1 MNRDRWLLDQEGAII
16 RLLQDDYGLSGL
28 SGSPTGI
35 RLLSGEYDCN
45 LAVVAAEG
53 NFLLKVMR
61 STCATAFVE
70 MQCGILEHLAQ
81 QAPDLPAQR
90 LVRTKTGRTHTVL
103 REDGGE
109 RITWLTTFL
118 PGRLLA
124 EAKPQTADL
133 HEQVG
138 KLLGQLDRALGGFDH
153 PELGRPCPWDLRQ
166 AGWSPED
173 LEVIADPACRERV
186 ATLNARFT
194 AEWSTQLE
202 QLRRGPIHG
211 DGNDHN
217 LLITRR
223 DGLEELSGVVDFG
236 DTCRTALAC
245 EPAIAGAYAM
255 LCTDDPIDGLCSVVS
270 AYHRELPLEEQEL
283 ALMLPLAL
291 MRLCQSVVN
300 SARAS
305 SRRPGDDYMTVHE
318 QQAQRVLGALQGC
331 DFDVAEARLRQ
342 ACQMPAWP
350 RGERLSTWL
359 EQQRGSFAEV
369 LGEDLRAADG
379 VTLDLSFESLLSGDD
394 CEQFDPALCQDRIA
408 ATLAESDARLGIGRY
423 GEPRPF
429 YLGSLFGENTPNGRR
444 RTQHLG
450 IDLFAPA
457 GTAVRSPLA
466 GQVAS
471 VSINCGR
478 LDYGGAVVL
487 RHQGPDESFGVLY
500 AHLDPNSIRELRE
513 GTEVPA
519 GTAFAALGAPPDN
532 GDWPP
537 HLHIQL
543 LASDLPP
550 ADDTPP
556 GVADP
561 DHFEALSP
569 HYPDPSPLLNLPPQA
584 TWRATDRQTL
594 LDRRQTRVSA
604 ALRFGH
610 GGPLHIVR
618 GRRHCLYDQHG
629 RRYLD
634 AYNNVPHVGHAH
646 PRVVAAIHRQSGLL
660 ATNTRYLG
668 EALSTYAERL
678 TANLPDALSV
688 CLFVNSGSEA
698 NELALRLARAST
710 AGRELLVMDHGYHGN
725 TTGAVGVSPY
735 KFRHQPGPEPAPW
748 VHVTPQPDVY
758 RGPFRGDDA
767 GARYAAQVGEEIT
780 KIQSNGGAILGYLSE
795 CLPSVGG
802 QIVPPP
808 GFFTA
813 VYQAVRE
820 AGGVCIADDVQT
832 ALGRT
837 GKAFFGFEL
846 FGATP
851 DILVL
856 GKPLGNGYPIGAVV
870 TTEAIASAFAR
881 GPEFFS
887 TFGGNTVACAAGLAV
902 LEVLEE
908 EGLQQHALQ
917 IGNQLLSGLADLQRE
932 HATIGDVR
940 GSGLFLGVELVTDR
954 DTREP
959 APAIANYVKNRLRER
974 RVLIGTEGPA
984 DNVLKIRPPM
994 TFDAVAAEVLLTEL
1008 AAVLREDRAQAD
1020 AEPRK

>member
-1 MNRDRWLLDQEGAII
+1 MNRDRWLLDQEEAII
-16 RLLQDDYGLSGL
+16 RLLEEQYSLSGL
-28 SGSPTGI
+28 SGPPTGI

-53 NFLLKVMR
+53 SFLLKVMR
-61 STCATAFVE
+61 STCSAAFVD
-70 MQCGILEHLAQ
+70 MQCALLEHIAQ
-81 QAPDLPAQR
+81 RDPELPAQR
-90 LVRTKTGRTHTVL
+90 LVRTKNGKAHTTL
-103 REDGGE
+103 PDDDEE
-109 RITWLTTFL
+109 RIAWLTTFL

-124 EAKPQTADL
+124 DAKPQTTEL

-138 KLLGQLDRALGGFDH
+138 RLLGQLDRALHDFDH
-153 PELGRPCPWDLRQ
+153 PELSRSGPWDLRQ
-166 AGWSPED
+166 AGWSTTE
-173 LEVIADPACRERV
+173 LEIIADPASRDRV
-186 ATLNARFT
+186 TTLSARFLT
-194 AEWSTQLE
+194 EWSPQLE

-217 LLITRR
+217 LLITQQ
-223 DGLEELSGVVDFG
+223 DGSEQLSGVVDFG
-236 DTCRTALAC
+236 DTCHTALVC

-255 LCTDDPIDGLCSVVS
+255 MCTNDPVEGLCNVVA
-270 AYHRELPLEEQEL
+270 AYHREMPLQEPEL

-291 MRLCQSVVN
+291 MRLCTSVVN

-305 SRRPGDDYMTVHE
+305 NRRPGDDYMTVHE
-318 QQAQRVLGALQGC
+318 RQAQRVLRDMQGC
-331 DFDVAEARLRQ
+331 DFRLAQSRLRL
-342 ACQMPAWP
+342 ACGLPAWP
-350 RGERLSTWL
+350 RGERLSKWL

-369 LGEDLRAADG
+369 LGEDLCAADG
-379 VTLDLSFESLLSGDD
+379 VALDLSFESLLAGDN
-394 CEQFDPALCQDRIA
+394 CEQFDPALCQERIVRE
-408 ATLAESDARLGIGRY
+408 LARSGARLGIGRY

-429 YLGSLFGENTPNGRR
+429 YLGSLFGEGTPNGRR

-457 GTAVRSPLA
+457 GTEVRAPLP
-466 GQVAS
+466 GQVIS
-471 VSINCGR
+471 VSTNSGR

-487 RHQGPDESFGVLY
+487 RHQSADESFGVLY
-500 AHLDPNSIRELRE
+500 AHLDPSSIAGLGE
-513 GTEVPA
+513 GAEIPA
-519 GTAFAALGAPPDN
+519 GTTFAALGAPPDN

-537 HLHIQL
+537 HLHVQL
-543 LASDLPP
+543 MPSELEP
-550 ADDTPP
+550 ATETPA

-561 DHFEALSP
+561 DQFEALSS

-584 TWRATDRQTL
+584 TWCAADRQAL
-594 LDRRQTRVSA
+594 LDRRQEHVST

-646 PRVVAAIHRQSGLL
+646 PHVLAAVQKQSGLL

-668 EALSTYAERL
+668 DSLSSYAERL
-678 TANLPDALSV
+678 TAALPDSLSV

-710 AGRELLVMDHGYHGN
+710 QGRELLVMDHGYHGN

-735 KFRHQPGPEPAPW
+735 KFRHEHGPEPAPW

-758 RGPFRGDDA
+758 RGSFRGDDA
-767 GARYAAQVGEEIT
+767 GARYASAVCEEIA
-780 KIQSNGGAILGYLSE
+780 KIRAKGGAIMGYLSE

-813 VYQAVRE
+813 VYQAVRQ

-837 GKAFFGFEL
+837 GKTFFGFEL
-846 FGATP
+846 TGATP

-902 LEVLEE
+902 LEVLEN
-908 EGLQQHALQ
+908 EGLQQHALRV
-917 IGNQLLSGLADLQRE
+917 GDQLLTGLRELQRD
-932 HATIGDVR
+932 HAVIGDVR
-940 GSGLFLGVELVTDR
+940 GSGLFLGVDLVTNR
-954 DTREP
+954 TTREP
-959 APAIANYVKNRLRER
+959 ASSVANYLKNRLRQR
-974 RVLIGTEGPA
+974 RVLIGTEGPD

-994 TFDAVAAEVLLTEL
+994 TFDAAAAEVLLTEI
-1008 AAVLREDRAQAD
+1008 ATVLQEDRAQAD
-1020 AEPRK
+1020 ARA